1 MLEWHFVVETE
12 AIPEKLGFERWPQES
27 PEKLPDRS
35 RCRARKPLAHLVQ
48 AADEF
53 NEQLKSDNQPILIEV
68 EVITANL
75 YTGPVR
81 KPSAQNTIDITIQ
94 RCLVHADVCEV
105 QWRVARLEVS
115 LTFPEELD
123 DTALLPV

>member
-1 MLEWHFVVETE
+1 MEWHFVVETE

-75 YTGPVR
+75 YTGPVQNR
-81 KPSAQNTIDITIQ
+81 SAKVT
-94 RCLVHADVCEV
+94 
-105 QWRVARLEVS
+105 
-115 LTFPEELD
+115 LD
-123 DTALLPV
+123 TRI